1 MQETPPHT
9 LMEIKLLLS
18 QYLDGTLDVEQVRQ
32 VEGLLSQFPQ
42 YAAVLDKLQA
52 TRDAVR
58 ATLVNQEQVLS
69 LNTDSLWAS
78 IAQRL
83 EADQEILTQAYDFDF
98 VSAYYDGEIP
108 ATDAQ
113 LLAFESQLYKNDEA
127 NRQLAQ
133 VAEVSEAV
141 RQWAARLESHCPV
154 DVTEA
159 VMAQW
164 RAEMASAQP
173 VDAQGEAQVNAEEN
187 LPAEDLS
194 AVEMLSAYVDQA
206 LSPREVIE
214 ANRLIESDAA
224 SKLTLTRFNQI
235 SAGLASISGQ
245 LQAQAPDVTSTVM
258 ALLSQASPQGPSVA
272 SLDAAR
278 KSKAKFYQW
287 AQWGGLTAAS
297 VLLVTFLSSVNW
309 QEDTPSSA
317 VALKAAP
324 TLAAVATDRSASLTV
339 PEQSA
344 QPKATELASVP
355 TSSRLDR
362 ASEDFSLRAEPAES
376 MDTRAVAPI
385 RPMKASPRRVERIL
399 DGFRGNRV
407 AARAFP
413 RPDIAPEETR
423 TAAPSSEDYL
433 FNALN
438 EQMPGEDVSSILG
451 K

>member
-32 VEGLLSQFPQ
+32 VEELLSHFPQ
-42 YAAVLDKLQA
+42 YAAVLDKLQT

-58 ATLVNQEQVLS
+58 ATLVNQEQALS

-83 EADQEILTQAYDFDF
+83 EADQEIPAQAYEFDF

-108 ATDAQ
+108 ASDDQ

-133 VAEVSEAV
+133 VGEVSEAV

-164 RAEMASAQP
+164 RAEMTSLQQ
-173 VDAQGEAQVNAEEN
+173 VNSQVNAEED
-187 LPAEDLS
+187 LPAEDLAS
-194 AVEMLSAYVDQA
+194 VEMLSAYVDQA

-224 SKLTLTRFNQI
+224 SKLTLTRFNQL

-258 ALLSQASPQGPSVA
+258 TLLSQSSPQEPSLV

-278 KSKAKFYQW
+278 KPKGKVYQW

-309 QEDTPSSA
+309 QEDTPVST

-324 TLAAVATDRSASLTV
+324 TLAAVATDRSVSLTPAA
-339 PEQSA
+339 PEQLA
-344 QPKATELASVP
+344 QSKGTELASVP

-376 MDTRAVAPI
+376 MDTRAVGPI